1 MTPPSNPPIP
11 DWEVIGRYLAGESSP
26 EEAAAIRRWLDE
38 NKADAEVLAALDGV
52 ARRAATPE
60 VDVERALLRVKSRAK
75 AGVTRAGVRFTIFA
89 AVAAAFW
96 LVAVLVPW
104 ERLPIGIGVDLET
117 ASRQRMSF
125 ATQVGQHDSI
135 VLPDSSLVVLGPDSR
150 IQYVIAAGRRE
161 VQLEGQAFF
170 RVVHDA
176 NRPFVVRAGAT
187 TIRDI
192 GTEFS
197 VHSDAAEPVRVVVH
211 EGAVEVIAADSA
223 TLRPGDVGV
232 VGEGGRVQT
241 SRGAATPDDLAWTRG
256 RLVFRDAAI
265 AEVAPDLRRWYG
277 VELRVTDSALARR
290 HFTGEFAGEPVDRVL
305 DVIALAV
312 GARVER
318 RGDTAYIRRASP
330 R

>member
-1 MTPPSNPPIP
+1 MTPPSNPSIP

-26 EEAAAIRRWLDE
+26 EEAAAVRRWLDE
-38 NKADAEVLAALDGV
+38 NKADAEVLAALDGA
-52 ARRAATPE
+52 ARRAATQE
-60 VDVERALLRVKSRAK
+60 VDVETALLRVKTRAK
-75 AGVTRAGVRFTIFA
+75 AGVSRAGVRFTIFA

-104 ERLPIGIGVDLET
+104 DRFASRAGRET
-117 ASRQRMSF
+117 ASAKRTSF
-125 ATQVGQHDSI
+125 ATQVGQRDSI

-150 IQYVIAAGRRE
+150 IQYDIADGRRE

-170 RVVHDA
+170 RVVHDTT
-176 NRPFVVRAGAT
+176 RPFVVRAGST

-223 TLRPGDVGV
+223 TLRPGDVGM

-256 RLVFRDAAI
+256 RLVFRDAAL

-312 GARVER
+312 GARVDR
-318 RGDTAYIRRASP
+318 RGDTAYVRRALP